1 MSNYILI
8 IIVVSCR
15 APVSLCSEWS
25 PFVYSTPCY
34 LPLLDVVATLFDVM
48 NMEGLYLY
56 MSWAP
61 TMLYRMAIQL
71 IRVGEN
77 LKFKIFDELE
87 KNKLLKLTIQAIRMF
102 E

>member
-1 MSNYILI
+1 MWSAVELQ
-8 IIVVSCR
+8 CR
-15 APVSLCSEWS
+15 YALSDRHLCIQLHVT
-25 PFVYSTPCY
+25 F
-34 LPLLDVVATLFDVM
+34 PLLDVVATLFDVM

-61 TMLYRMAIQL
+61 TMLYCMAIQL